1 MTTAID
7 TLRAEVEAA
16 FAAASKAATAAVKA
30 ANNDGLAYCKA
41 ALLAA
46 AWKAATDSNR
56 EAAESCKVNKDTL
69 AKYAIAAA
77 VIRKDDSEDNRKAAT
92 VLRSAI
98 ESAIKRKVSRE
109 DIRKVIDDSGTIAA
123 AAAAVR
129 KYGKDGNEDGKDG
142 KDKGDSKGD
151 SKVTLASAIKRA
163 HAAMLAAAAA
173 DMMSLDSDVLTMLAA
188 LPKMACDLYNSVERQ
203 QANGSK

>member
-16 FAAASKAATAAVKA
+16 FAAASKAASAAVKA
-30 ANNDGLAYCKA
+30 ANSDGLAYCKA

-77 VIRKDDSEDNRKAAT
+77 VIRKDDNEDNRKAAT

-129 KYGKDGNEDGKDG
+129 KYGKDDNG
-142 KDKGDSKGD
+142 KGDSKGEGESKGD
-151 SKVTLASAIKRA
+151 SKVTLATAIKRA
-163 HAAMLAAAAA
+163 HAALTAA
-173 DMMSLDSDVLTMLAA
+173 DAAEMASLDNDSLTMLAA
-188 LPKMACDLYNSVERQ
+188 LPSMATNLVSKVEQ
-203 QANGSK
+203 QRANASK

>member
-16 FAAASKAATAAVKA
+16 FAAASKAASAAVKA
-30 ANNDGLAYCKA
+30 ANSDGLAYCKA

-77 VIRKDDSEDNRKAAT
+77 VIRKDDNEDNRKAAT
-92 VLRSAI
+92 VLRAAI

-109 DIRKVIDDSGTIAA
+109 DIRKVVDESGTIAA

-129 KYGKDGNEDGKDG
+129 KYGKGDNGKGESDGKGDG
-142 KDKGDSKGD
+142 KGD
-151 SKVTLASAIKRA
+151 SKVSLASAIKRA

-173 DMMSLDSDVLTMLAA
+173 EMMSLDNDILTMLAA
-188 LPKMACDLYNSVERQ
+188 LPKMACELYNSVEQ
-203 QANGSK
+203 QRTNASK